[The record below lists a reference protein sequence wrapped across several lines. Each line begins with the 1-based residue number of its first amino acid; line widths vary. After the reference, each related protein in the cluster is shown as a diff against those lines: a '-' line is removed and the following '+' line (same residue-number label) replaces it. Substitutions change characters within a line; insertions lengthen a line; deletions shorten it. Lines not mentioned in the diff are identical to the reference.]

1 MRVRSAFNDSI
12 WAVPTDGH
20 VPLPSPLPLAR
31 KSLALEMLESK
42 RKAEELVDI
51 QKIPHQDWLE
61 FTETPDT
68 IEHTDL
74 ISSEWVQKGPQCR
87 SHDLDPQGEA
97 AFYHPSF
104 RFTQNAHAVRVQL
117 EELRPGKPKEKIWDV
132 IFAGGPGLD
141 NEVLREDTPVGGKL
155 PLFREFC
162 QPLSEDTRWELRVTD
177 VTPNK
182 KGLETGSFDETLVL
196 RPKGD
201 LPRTYHLRKKGVP
214 PPKKFSAEYW
224 TRKMRK
230 EKQEREAELMQGLE
244 WPPRKPLQFSGDLP
258 DGAVD
263 SQSWSIDPETGK
275 PVDNDIAEFL

>member
-1 MRVRSAFNDSI
+1 MRFPSAFNDTI
-12 WAVPTDGH
+12 WAVPADGH

-31 KSLALEMLESK
+31 KSLALEMLEAK
-42 RKAEELVDI
+42 RKSEELVDI

-74 ISSEWVQKGPQCR
+74 ISSDWVQKGPQCR
-87 SHDLDPQGEA
+87 SHDLDPEGEA

-132 IFAGGPGLD
+132 IFAGGDGRD

-155 PLFREFC
+155 PLFKEFC

-182 KGLETGSFDETLVL
+182 KAQRGSAKDFSPAKERSSSAKEIFCRVLDAKDAQGKAGERSGVDAGLRMATAQPLAVSRWPSRWSGGLPVLV
-196 RPKGD
+196 
-201 LPRTYHLRKKGVP
+201 H
-214 PPKKFSAEYW
+214 
-224 TRKMRK
+224 
-230 EKQEREAELMQGLE
+230 
-244 WPPRKPLQFSGDLP
+244 
-258 DGAVD
+258 
-263 SQSWSIDPETGK
+263 
-275 PVDNDIAEFL
+275 